1 MEKIYGASAAQDGVV
16 KVSNKSYIL
25 FFGYG
30 EDSMGGYNYRHRF
43 DHKPTVDELRSVI
56 EAHVNT
62 LTQERI
68 VGGYQWKGKQVWL
81 SGENQQNYTSDYLAG
96 ELPVK
101 VRVYDPDATPEGE
114 TSGTVATVA
123 FIETPEELADF
134 YHGMVAHVRMCIE
147 DGWSVKDSVDYDNLL
162 NQIEQ

>member
-1 MEKIYGASAAQDGVV
+1 M

-43 DHKPTVDELRSVI
+43 DHEPTVDELRSVI
-56 EAHVNT
+56 EAHVNA
-62 LTQERI
+62 LTQDRI
-68 VGGYQWKGKQVWL
+68 VGGYEWKGKQVWL
-81 SGENQQNYTSDYLAG
+81 SGENQHNYTSDYLAG

-101 VRVYDPDATPEGE
+101 VRVYDRDADAQ
-114 TSGTVATVA
+114 GTVTM
-123 FIETPEELADF
+123 IETPEELADF
-134 YHGMVAHVRMCIE
+134 YHGMVAHVRQCIE

>member
-1 MEKIYGASAAQDGVV
+1 MEKIYGASSAQDGVV

-62 LTQERI
+62 MTQERI
-68 VGGYQWKGKQVWL
+68 VGGYRWKGKQVWL

-101 VRVYDPDATPEGE
+101 VRMYDPDSDA
-114 TSGTVATVA
+114 SGTVA
-123 FIETPEELADF
+123 FIKTPEELADF
-134 YHGMVAHVRMCIE
+134 YNGMVAHVRMCIE

>member
-30 EDSMGGYNYRHRF
+30 VDSMCGYNYRHRF
-43 DHKPTVDELRSVI
+43 DHKPTEDELRAVI
-56 EAHVNT
+56 ETHVNEQ
-62 LTQERI
+62 TQERI
-68 VGGYQWKGKQVWL
+68 VGGYQWNGKQVWL

-96 ELPVK
+96 VLPVK
-101 VRVYDPDATPEGE
+101 VRVYDTDADA
-114 TSGTVATVA
+114 SGKVAL
-123 FIETPEELADF
+123 IETPEDLADF
-134 YHGMVAHVRMCIE
+134 YHGMVQHVRKCIE

-162 NQIEQ
+162 NQIDE

>member
-43 DHKPTVDELRSVI
+43 DHKPTEEELRAVI
-56 EAHVNT
+56 EAHVNEQ
-62 LTQERI
+62 TQERI

-81 SGENQQNYTSDYLAG
+81 SVENQQNYTSDYLAG
-96 ELPVK
+96 VLPVK
-101 VRVYDPDATPEGE
+101 VRVYNPYAEA
-114 TSGTVATVA
+114 SGTVALL
-123 FIETPEELADF
+123 ETQEELADF
-134 YHGMVAHVRMCIE
+134 YNGMVQHVRQCIE
-147 DGWSVKDSVDYDNLL
+147 DGWSVKDSVDYYTLL
-162 NQIEQ
+162 NQIDE

>member
-1 MEKIYGASAAQDGVV
+1 MKKIYGASAAQDGVV
-16 KVSNKSYIL
+16 KVSKKSYIL

-43 DHKPTVDELRSVI
+43 DHEPTVDELRSVI

-68 VGGYQWKGKQVWL
+68 VGGYMWKGKQVWL

-101 VRVYDPDATPEGE
+101 VRVYDRDADAQ
-114 TSGTVATVA
+114 GTVTM
-123 FIETPEELADF
+123 IETPEELADF
-134 YHGMVAHVRMCIE
+134 YHGMVAHVRQCIE

-162 NQIEQ
+162 NQMEE

>member
-68 VGGYQWKGKQVWL
+68 VGGYRWKGKQVWL

-96 ELPVK
+96 VLPVK
-101 VRVYDPDATPEGE
+101 VRVYDTDADA
-114 TSGTVATVA
+114 SGKVAL
-123 FIETPEELADF
+123 IETPEDLADF
-134 YHGMVAHVRMCIE
+134 YHGMVQHVRKCIE

>member
-30 EDSMGGYNYRHRF
+30 VDSMGGYNYRHRF
-43 DHKPTVDELRSVI
+43 DHKPTEEELRAVI
-56 EAHVNT
+56 ETHVNEQ
-62 LTQERI
+62 TQERI
-68 VGGYQWKGKQVWL
+68 VGGYQWQVWL

-96 ELPVK
+96 VLPVK
-101 VRVYDPDATPEGE
+101 VRVYDTDADA
-114 TSGTVATVA
+114 SGKVAL
-123 FIETPEELADF
+123 IETPEDLADF
-134 YHGMVAHVRMCIE
+134 YHGMVQHVRKCIE

-162 NQIEQ
+162 NQIDE

>member
-16 KVSNKSYIL
+16 KVSNNSYIL

-43 DHKPTVDELRSVI
+43 DHKPTDEELCAVI
-56 EAHVNT
+56 EAHVNEQ
-62 LTQERI
+62 TQERI

-96 ELPVK
+96 VLPVK
-101 VRVYDPDATPEGE
+101 VRVYDPYAEA
-114 TSGTVATVA
+114 SGTVALL
-123 FIETPEELADF
+123 ETPEELADF
-134 YHGMVAHVRMCIE
+134 YHGMVQHVRQCIE
-147 DGWSVKDSVDYDNLL
+147 DGWSVKDSVDYDTLL
-162 NQIEQ
+162 NQIDE